1 MGPACSGQYDSERPR
16 RERRRGPITAAFAER
31 ELEDAHASDEALA
44 VFFAYAKQYFE
55 YAALFVVHGDLA
67 AGNDAWGPGA
77 SRDKVRGIGVALD
90 LPSALSD
97 ARDRAAPIIV
107 RLNRAGLDADLR
119 KDLSRAA
126 LQPVLVLPIML
137 RARCVALLYGDAGEE
152 PVRDGD
158 IGDVVAM
165 APLLARSLERILL
178 RKKRAALRD
187 SGGIKSKLEPSD
199 TSILP
204 EHPVDSFGPAASAAD
219 GSPVSPGAPPDDLSD
234 LVAKRGTWEDEDLVD
249 EGWSLPVDDDPRQ
262 QETPRAVP
270 VSSRAP
276 YVSPLAVQPPPPPQV
291 AQVRTISRIPIAR
304 EEPEDVSAPA
314 PLAREEPDDPG
325 PEVTVEERDDDLMQ
339 TISGRFRA
347 ESHPRGPRAGL
358 RSTELRSD
366 GLGHHLGIA
375 SSPSGFAESA
385 ARAPSGA
392 HSIRARRS
400 SHRGR

>member
-1 MGPACSGQYDSERPR
+1 MIPPVEPEPASSRRSVRPWHEPAEPPPANFVQQAVMTTAAQVEKKR
-16 RERRRGPITAAFAER
+16 RQRAEQPTGKALVGWARRALGNTIPSDRARERRRGPVTAAFAER

-55 YAALFVVHGDLA
+55 YSALFVVHGDLA

-77 SRDKVRGIGVALD
+77 GRDKVRGIGVALD

-187 SGGIKSKLEPSD
+187 SGGIKSKLGPSD

-204 EHPVDSFGPAASAAD
+204 EHPVDSFGPAAFC
-219 GSPVSPGAPPDDLSD
+219 
-234 LVAKRGTWEDEDLVD
+234 
-249 EGWSLPVDDDPRQ
+249 
-262 QETPRAVP
+262 
-270 VSSRAP
+270 SR
-276 YVSPLAVQPPPPPQV
+276 
-291 AQVRTISRIPIAR
+291 R
-304 EEPEDVSAPA
+304 EPC
-314 PLAREEPDDPG
+314 LARRTSRRPIG
-325 PEVTVEERDDDLMQ
+325 
-339 TISGRFRA
+339 SGRQTRDVGRRRLGRRRVVDSPSTTIRVNKRRRVRFRYR
-347 ESHPRGPRAGL
+347 RGPL
-358 RSTELRSD
+358 T
-366 GLGHHLGIA
+366 
-375 SSPSGFAESA
+375 
-385 ARAPSGA
+385 
-392 HSIRARRS
+392 
-400 SHRGR
+400 